1 MISLIASI
9 GKNNEIGKN
18 GDLVWHI
25 KEDMKFFKNT
35 TINHIVVMGFN
46 TYKSLPGPLKDREM
60 IVLSKHN
67 NIDGIKIIRNYKEIV
82 DKYKDSEIEVFII
95 GGATLYEIYMEYAKR
110 MYLTEIDATCKDAD
124 VFFPSFNRNDWN
136 DQVLNEN
143 EHNKVKYKIH
153 KYERK
158 NYSKSE

>member
-110 MYLTEIDATCKDAD
+110 MYLTEMTGMMKYYRKMSIIKLNIKYINMKEKTILK
-124 VFFPSFNRNDWN
+124 VNSFF
-136 DQVLNEN
+136 
-143 EHNKVKYKIH
+143 IH
-153 KYERK
+153 L
-158 NYSKSE
+158 

>member
-1 MISLIASI
+1 MITLIASI

-60 IVLSKHN
+60 IVLSKNN
-67 NIDGIKIIRNYKEIV
+67 NIDGIKIIRDYREIV
-82 DKYKDSEIEVFII
+82 DKYEDSEIEVFII

-110 MYLTEIDATCKDAD
+110 NINMKEKTILK
-124 VFFPSFNRNDWN
+124 VNSFF
-136 DQVLNEN
+136 
-143 EHNKVKYKIH
+143 IH
-153 KYERK
+153 L
-158 NYSKSE
+158 

>member
-1 MISLIASI
+1 MERLNFQQLNKIMISLIASI

-82 DKYKDSEIEVFII
+82 DKYKDSEIEVFKDINN
-95 GGATLYEIYMEYAKR
+95 KNR
-110 MYLTEIDATCKDAD
+110 MFMI
-124 VFFPSFNRNDWN
+124 
-136 DQVLNEN
+136 
-143 EHNKVKYKIH
+143 KV
-153 KYERK
+153 
-158 NYSKSE
+158 